1 MRLFIKKYCY
11 LIFLPITALFLF
23 INSERLTFIG
33 SKSKALIGLYKGFPG
48 RNGDHMYYVSMAL
61 QLSGKSFTSALTT
74 TASIYQD
81 YPKPIKDLLFG
92 YLDPAF
98 GPLIYPRQSLAAL
111 ISWGYDIAGSSG
123 IWLSTLVIGVLTT
136 LLLVR
141 WVWREW
147 GAVAGLATLTIAS
160 ASTFYI
166 YYSTGLFIES
176 ILLLIE
182 VLWLY
187 TMPISRHYKSNVFFD
202 LSNVVLIVLL
212 GFTRQSPILPIAF
225 VFAGWFATWIRIKR
239 IRNIWSRTL
248 ILGSIT
254 SLLTYGATYFWA
266 PYSPKILGE
275 GFHPS
280 IKKTLTYLAT
290 FAKDD
295 PASLIIIVLAIF
307 GCSIMKQKVLGWI
320 ALAAALSCGVNIFL
334 ATGEYRYWIPS
345 AVPLLVSAGYGVAK
359 LLNSISLGS
368 IKKLHPV
375 AYLTAISIFAVGVL
389 VTSAIYYGKPDGST
403 IISAPVSAIYALKN
417 PRGVVECD
425 GPDLRIYAVDIG
437 SKKVALDATAMSA
450 NPGIANPNSTSERKY
465 SYVDL
470 ENFALKCMARSAR

>member
-1 MRLFIKKYCY
+1 
-11 LIFLPITALFLF
+11 
-23 INSERLTFIG
+23 
-33 SKSKALIGLYKGFPG
+33 
-48 RNGDHMYYVSMAL
+48 
-61 QLSGKSFTSALTT
+61 
-74 TASIYQD
+74 
-81 YPKPIKDLLFG
+81 
-92 YLDPAF
+92 
-98 GPLIYPRQSLAAL
+98 
-111 ISWGYDIAGSSG
+111 
-123 IWLSTLVIGVLTT
+123 
-136 LLLVR
+136 
-141 WVWREW
+141 
-147 GAVAGLATLTIAS
+147 
-160 ASTFYI
+160 
-166 YYSTGLFIES
+166 
-176 ILLLIE
+176 
-182 VLWLY
+182 
-187 TMPISRHYKSNVFFD
+187 
-202 LSNVVLIVLL
+202 
-212 GFTRQSPILPIAF
+212 
-225 VFAGWFATWIRIKR
+225 
-239 IRNIWSRTL
+239 
-248 ILGSIT
+248 
-254 SLLTYGATYFWA
+254 
-266 PYSPKILGE
+266 
-275 GFHPS
+275 
-280 IKKTLTYLAT
+280 
-290 FAKDD
+290 
-295 PASLIIIVLAIF
+295 
-307 GCSIMKQKVLGWI
+307 MKQKVLGWI